1 MVDLAMSIFEFLT
14 KFLVFWHPWHPW
26 VCIRSDWNH
35 FLKQIWVIPPT
46 VYSWTRTQ
54 PIGQQA
60 YGASQSYA
68 KHKDNDRLS
77 FLPVLEMNGFS
88 IFVVQVVQQ

>member
-1 MVDLAMSIFEFLT
+1 MAYQPNRVPCVKIRMMSLPGHPSLAMFLLFMSYT
-14 KFLVFWHPWHPW
+14 
-26 VCIRSDWNH
+26 N
-35 FLKQIWVIPPT
+35 
-46 VYSWTRTQ
+46 YSTQ
-54 PIGQQA
+54 PIGHQA
-60 YGASQSYA
+60 YGAAQSYA